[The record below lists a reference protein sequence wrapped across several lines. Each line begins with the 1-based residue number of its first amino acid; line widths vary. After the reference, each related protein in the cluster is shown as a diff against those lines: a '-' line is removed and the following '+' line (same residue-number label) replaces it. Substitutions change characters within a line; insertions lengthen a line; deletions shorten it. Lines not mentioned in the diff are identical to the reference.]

1 MQIWINFGLKLL
13 KIVEELRIVKPCKRI
28 NSELDELGIGEHR

>member
-13 KIVEELRIVKPCKRI
+13 KIVEELRIVKPCQVKESI
-28 NSELDELGIGEHR
+28 VS